1 MYPFRDDDH
10 MPRGRGIA
18 TWAAI
23 ITTVLASLVAALGTA
38 AFWIVGR

>member
-18 TWAAI
+18 AWAAI
-23 ITTVLASLVAALGTA
+23 IVTGLMSLVAALGTA
-38 AFWIVGR
+38 AFLIVGR